1 VIPRYPIRYGRIS
14 SLRGTGVT
22 AAGAP
27 GAAVYDV
34 LTQSVTVAGAT
45 GSAVFTRDP
54 YALARGLE
62 PLAGLP
68 GAVAFTSEAI
78 LAPRE
83 FVVTGRR
90 GCLGARSYAVPDV
103 SGGVVVMFEEVSG
116 GVSVT
121 FEEVSGGVSVT
132 FEEVYPI

>member
-1 VIPRYPIRYGRIS
+1 MIPRYPIRYGRIS

-27 GAAVYDV
+27 GAAAYDV

-45 GSAVFTRDP
+45 GSAVLTRDP

-68 GAVAFTSEAI
+68 GAVAFTSQAV

-83 FVVTGRR
+83 FAVTGRR
-90 GCLGARSYAVPDV
+90 GFMAPVAMARPDV
-103 SGGVVVMFEEVSG
+103 SLGVDI
-116 GVSVT
+116 T
-121 FEEVSGGVSVT
+121 FEEV
-132 FEEVYPI
+132 

>member
-1 VIPRYPIRYGRIS
+1 MTPRYPIRYGRIS

-27 GAAVYDV
+27 GAVEYLSPALVAEGAGGAVTLVREPY
-34 LTQSVTVAGAT
+34 
-45 GSAVFTRDP
+45 TRV
-54 YALARGLE
+54 RGLE

-68 GAVAFTSEAI
+68 GAVAFTSQAV

-90 GCLGARSYAVPDV
+90 GFMAPVAWAHPDV
-103 SGGVVVMFEEVSG
+103 SGGVNIMFEEV
-116 GVSVT
+116 
-121 FEEVSGGVSVT
+121 
-132 FEEVYPI
+132 